1 MPSSCHVVTIL
12 LLSPCRH
19 FVHAVIVL
27 LAPPHNEGVVVTR
40 KDARDVEHLQALGR
54 EGRWHVLETVASSKA
69 GHIGGPMSAMDLM
82 VALYFHQLR
91 IDPANPQ
98 DPDRDRFILSK
109 GHSAIGLY
117 SVLAMRGYFP
127 VEELATFD
135 HGDSRLQGHPD
146 MKITPGVDSS
156 TGSLGQGLSAGSGMA
171 IAAKLQKR
179 DFHTWVVLGD
189 GEIEEG
195 MVWET
200 VICAPRYGL
209 DNLTAIID
217 LNGLQQYGWT
227 ASASDRY
234 DRSEPMGHVN
244 LPAVFRGFGW
254 DVIEIN
260 GHDYDEILDAYAAV
274 DERRGTSGKP
284 TAIIAHT
291 VKGNGVSFTKGTFKW
306 HNGVPTDEQLAT
318 ARTELLIDEK
328 AEALA

>member
-1 MPSSCHVVTIL
+1 M
-12 LLSPCRH
+12 
-19 FVHAVIVL
+19 
-27 LAPPHNEGVVVTR
+27 TR

-54 EGRWHVLETVASSKA
+54 EGRWHVLETVASSGA

-171 IAAKLQKR
+171 IAAKLQGR
-179 DFHTWVVLGD
+179 DFHTYVVLGD

-209 DNLTAIID
+209 DNLTAIVD

-227 ASASDRY
+227 ASATDRY

-260 GHDYDEILDAYAAV
+260 GHDYDEILDAYSTV
-274 DERRGTSGKP
+274 DERRGSSGRP

-318 ARTELLIDEK
+318 ARTELRIDEK

>member
-1 MPSSCHVVTIL
+1 M
-12 LLSPCRH
+12 
-19 FVHAVIVL
+19 
-27 LAPPHNEGVVVTR
+27 TR
-40 KDARDVEHLQALGR
+40 NDARDVEHLETVAR
-54 EGRWHVLETVASSKA
+54 EGRWRVLETVATSKA

-91 IDPANPQ
+91 IDPSTPQ

-117 SVLAMRGYFP
+117 SVLALRGYFP

-146 MKITPGVDSS
+146 MKLTPGVDSS

-171 IAAKLQKR
+171 IAAKMQGK

-200 VICAPRYGL
+200 VIHAPRYGL

-217 LNGLQQYGWT
+217 LNGLQQYGWP
-227 ASASDRY
+227 AGEHDRY

-254 DVIEIN
+254 NVIEIN
-260 GHDYDEILDAYAAV
+260 GHDYDEILDAYAEV
-274 DERRGTSGKP
+274 DAARGTTGKP

-291 VKGNGVSFTKGTFKW
+291 VKGNGVSFTRATFKW
-306 HNGVPTDEQLAT
+306 HNGVPTDEQLDT
-318 ARTELLIDEK
+318 ARAELLIDQK
-328 AEALA
+328 TEALA